1 MGEPIRPGRVPAT
14 NTTTPDMK
22 TKHLPLAVIAAA
34 GLWLAGCTTEPTRP
48 LDSPKYSIED
58 TGKFTHLDKPSAAAI
73 SCTNL
78 QERRLPDDRLE
89 VVASLRNR
97 EAKTVKVQ
105 VNCVFKDAQGFST
118 GDETPFRT
126 VTLEADATEA
136 VRFTS
141 ANAAAKQ
148 FTLRVRLAR

>member
-1 MGEPIRPGRVPAT
+1 M
-14 NTTTPDMK
+14 N
-22 TKHLPLAVIAAA
+22 TKHLPLTAVAVAT
-34 GLWLAGCTTEPTRP
+34 LWLAGCITEPARP

-58 TGKFTHLDKPSAAAI
+58 TGKFTHLDKASAAAI
-73 SCTNL
+73 SCTSL

-97 EAKTVKVQ
+97 EPKAVKLQ

-126 VTLEADATEA
+126 ITLEADATEA

-141 ANAAAKQ
+141 ANPAAKQ

>member
-1 MGEPIRPGRVPAT
+1 MTEPIRLARVRALIH
-14 NTTTPDMK
+14 TTTAMNPK
-22 TKHLPLAVIAAA
+22 SLFLAALAVA
-34 GLWLAGCTTEPTRP
+34 GLWLAGCTTEPARP

-58 TGKFTHLDKPSAAAI
+58 TGKFTHLDKASAAAV
-73 SCTNL
+73 SCTSL

-97 EAKTVKVQ
+97 ETKPVKVQ

-126 VTLEADATEA
+126 ITLEGGATEA
-136 VRFTS
+136 VRFTA

-148 FTLRVRLAR
+148 YTLRVRLAR

>member
-1 MGEPIRPGRVPAT
+1 M
-14 NTTTPDMK
+14 NTQRFPFVLIT
-22 TKHLPLAVIAAA
+22 AA
-34 GLWLAGCTTEPTRP
+34 GLWLAGCTTEPARP
-48 LDSPKYSIED
+48 LDSPKYSLED
-58 TGKFTHLDKPSAAAI
+58 TGKFTHLDKSSAAAV
-73 SCTNL
+73 SCTSL

-97 EAKTVKVQ
+97 EAKPVKLQ

-126 VTLEADATEA
+126 ITLEGDATEA

-141 ANAAAKQ
+141 ANAAARQ

>member
-1 MGEPIRPGRVPAT
+1 MTEPIRLARVRALIHTLPAM
-14 NTTTPDMK
+14 NTK
-22 TKHLPLAVIAAA
+22 SLSLVALAAA
-34 GLWLAGCTTEPTRP
+34 GLWLAGCTTEPARP

-58 TGKFTHLDKPSAAAI
+58 TGKFTHLDKASAAAV
-73 SCTNL
+73 SCTSL

-97 EAKTVKVQ
+97 ETKPVKVQ

-126 VTLEADATEA
+126 ITLEGGATEA
-136 VRFTS
+136 VRFTA

-148 FTLRVRLAR
+148 YTLRVRLAR